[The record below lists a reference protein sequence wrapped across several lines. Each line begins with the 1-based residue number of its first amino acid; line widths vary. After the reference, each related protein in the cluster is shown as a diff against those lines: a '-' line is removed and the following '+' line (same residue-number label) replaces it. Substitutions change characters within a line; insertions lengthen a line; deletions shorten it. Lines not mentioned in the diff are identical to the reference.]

1 MCVFIN
7 YSGFLVSLVYSP
19 YFRHCVRQWDFQPV
33 DPLPSSLSLSS
44 LTLKW
49 IIRSFPSFHILAQI
63 LYQLIITWDVFQTAG
78 LMVAN
83 FSVLFQHAFFFVLFW
98 LKNPLWLRKEKIFQ
112 STSSKHSVTDVKN
125 EFNAFKYIRCYRIPV
140 SCNSCTCVHGC
151 TLWHH

>member
-1 MCVFIN
+1 MCFHKLFRFPSFSCLFTVFPALCKTVRFSASWSTI
-7 YSGFLVSLVYSP
+7 FLLV
-19 YFRHCVRQWDFQPV
+19 
-33 DPLPSSLSLSS
+33 SS

-78 LMVAN
+78 WMVAN

-125 EFNAFKYIRCYRIPV
+125 EFNAFKYIKCYRIPV

-151 TLWHH
+151 TPWHH